1 MHEFTAKL
9 SELKEEKEDFREFSE
24 KIISDTSLK
33 IMGVK
38 IPKIRELAKTLNCD
52 KATLYGFFGETHVF
66 LEEQL
71 LHGFLLARLK
81 DVNEIYALIG
91 KFLSGTD
98 SWAVTDS
105 VAAAMKILAKDKPRL
120 LENVK
125 GWLSSEKPYTVRF
138 AVVMLLDYLIND
150 LYVDTA
156 LELASEIKD
165 GRYYVDMAVAWLYSV
180 ALVKFY
186 DKTVP
191 ILERKTLPRFIQ
203 NKAISKATD
212 SFRITKD
219 KKEYLKTL
227 KT

>member
-9 SELKEEKEDFREFSE
+9 FELKEEKEDFREFSE

-38 IPKIRELAKTLNCD
+38 IPKIRKLAKTLNCD
-52 KATLYGFFGETHVF
+52 NATLYGFFGETHVF

-81 DVNEIYALIG
+81 DADEIYSLIE

-98 SWAVTDS
+98 SWAVTVS

-150 LYVDTA
+150 LYIDTA